1 MKSITI
7 IFVLLMAVATQA
19 VAVETTMVCEAR
31 GGETRYYKYF
41 SPFFGRP
48 SVEQKIDDQWG
59 DWCRPFDGYKKP
71 CEVEV
76 SDNKSKIIEY
86 YEVYAT
92 KNVPSLDLV
101 KGDKIQKIETLVID
115 FKVAKRIF
123 EQRNN
128 KKKNGDEIED
138 WRDSEEYSCQFLSE

>member
-1 MKSITI
+1 MKTITI
-7 IFVLLMAVATQA
+7 FFALLMSVSTQA
-19 VAVETTMVCEAR
+19 VAVETAMVCDAR
-31 GGETRYYKYF
+31 GGETRYYKYV

-48 SVEQKIDDQWG
+48 SVEQKIDGQWG

-71 CEVEV
+71 CELEV
-76 SDNKSKIIEY
+76 SNNKSKIIEY

-123 EQRNN
+123 EQRYF
-128 KKKNGDEIED
+128 KQKTGGEIED
-138 WRDSEEYSCQFLSE
+138 WRDGEEYSCQLLSE

>member
-1 MKSITI
+1 MKNITI
-7 IFVLLMAVATQA
+7 IFALLMAVATQA
-19 VAVETTMVCEAR
+19 VAVETAMVCDAR
-31 GGETRYYKYF
+31 GGETRYYKYV

-123 EQRNN
+123 EQRYF
-128 KKKNGDEIED
+128 KQKNGGEIDD
-138 WRDSEEYSCQFLSE
+138 WRDGEEYSCQFLSE

>member
-1 MKSITI
+1 MKNITI
-7 IFVLLMAVATQA
+7 IFALLMAVATQA

-71 CEVEV
+71 CELEV
-76 SDNKSKIIEY
+76 SDNKSKITEY

-92 KNVPSLDLV
+92 KNVPSLDLIE
-101 KGDKIQKIETLVID
+101 GDKILKVETLVID

-123 EQRNN
+123 EQRYF
-128 KKKNGDEIED
+128 KQKNGDEIED
-138 WRDSEEYSCQFLSE
+138 WRDGEEYSCRLLSE

>member
-1 MKSITI
+1 MKNITI
-7 IFVLLMAVATQA
+7 IFALLMAVATQA
-19 VAVETTMVCEAR
+19 VAVETTMVCDAR
-31 GGETRYYKYF
+31 GGETRYYKYV

-48 SVEQKIDDQWG
+48 SVEQKFNGRWG
-59 DWCRPFDGYKKP
+59 DWCRPFDGYKKLFALK
-71 CEVEV
+71 V
-76 SDNKSKIIEY
+76 SDNKPKIIEY

-123 EQRNN
+123 EQRYF
-128 KKKNGDEIED
+128 KQKNGDEIED

>member
-1 MKSITI
+1 MKNITI
-7 IFVLLMAVATQA
+7 IFALLMAVATQA
-19 VAVETTMVCEAR
+19 VAVETTMVCDAR
-31 GGETRYYKYF
+31 GGEIRYYKYV

-48 SVEQKIDDQWG
+48 SIEQKIDDQWG

-92 KNVPSLDLV
+92 KNVPSP
-101 KGDKIQKIETLVID
+101 
-115 FKVAKRIF
+115 R
-123 EQRNN
+123 
-128 KKKNGDEIED
+128 
-138 WRDSEEYSCQFLSE
+138 LS